1 MNHTTQ
7 AQDKKMKDI
16 IKEIERK
23 RDEHQKKYGKV
34 ISTRL
39 TQDLDKRLEAMAASR
54 GVSKAQFV
62 KAVLESY
69 FEE

>member
-1 MNHTTQ
+1 
-7 AQDKKMKDI
+7 MKDI

-23 RDEHQKKYGKV
+23 RDEHQKRYGKV

-39 TQDLDKRLEAMAASR
+39 TQDLDKRLEARAKSQ
-54 GVSKAQFV
+54 GKSKAQVV

>member
-1 MNHTTQ
+1 
-7 AQDKKMKDI
+7 MKDR

-23 RDEHQKKYGKV
+23 RDEHQKRYGKV

-39 TQDLDKRLEAMAASR
+39 TQDLDKRLEARAKSQ
-54 GVSKAQFV
+54 GKSKAQVV

>member
-1 MNHTTQ
+1 MNER
-7 AQDKKMKDI
+7 

-39 TQDLDKRLEAMAASR
+39 TQDLDKQIEAMAKSQ
-54 GVSKAQFV
+54 GKSKAQVV

>member
-1 MNHTTQ
+1 MNER
-7 AQDKKMKDI
+7 

-39 TQDLDKRLEAMAASR
+39 TQDLDKQIEAMAKSQ
-54 GVSKAQFV
+54 GKSKAQVV
-62 KAVLESY
+62 KSVLESY
-69 FEE
+69 FAE